1 MGKLGRR
8 TSVLLALVLVLAA
21 CGGRPPAEQDDE
33 IAGARAAEA
42 ANALPRSALYDT
54 PPGAAVPGSVLGSER
69 ATGWQ
74 LPEGAAGNLVVYNS
88 RSAQG
93 TPVAASAAVLTPAG
107 PPPPGGWPVVA
118 WAHGTSGVARQC
130 APSLMKDLY
139 YPDEIAHWLE
149 QGYAVVAADYSG
161 LGAGSR
167 HEYITVTANANDVR
181 YSVAAARQA
190 VAGLSERWVAVGHSQ
205 GGQAVWGV
213 ARQEAAEPTG
223 TFLGSVAIAPVT
235 PYDRLQREVADN
247 EGQGQYLAYVASSI
261 AAQYPG
267 FQPWNVISDKG
278 MSNYERYLH
287 EGCWT
292 YGRALSGTGTP
303 RELLRPDWSQDAV
316 VREFIE
322 RNRYANAPLA
332 GPIFVASG
340 AADTDVAASTVAEVA
355 AEQCGQGTPVDYHD
369 YPGDHETVMRQS
381 AADRS
386 RWVADRF
393 AGAPAPNTCSV
404 R

>member
-1 MGKLGRR
+1 M
-8 TSVLLALVLVLAA
+8 
-21 CGGRPPAEQDDE
+21 
-33 IAGARAAEA
+33 
-42 ANALPRSALYDT
+42 
-54 PPGAAVPGSVLGSER
+54 
-69 ATGWQ
+69 
-74 LPEGAAGNLVVYNS
+74 PEGAAGNLVVYNS

-118 WAHGTSGVARQC
+118 WVHGTSGVARQC

-139 YPDEIAHWLE
+139 YPDEIANWLE

-161 LGAGSR
+161 LGAGSG
-167 HEYITVTANANDVR
+167 HEYITMTANAKDVR
-181 YSVAAARQA
+181 YSIAAARQA

-223 TFLGSVAIAPVT
+223 RFLGSVAIAPVT

-261 AAQYPG
+261 AAQYPA
-267 FQPWNVISDKG
+267 FQPRNVMSDKG

-303 RELLRPDWSQDAV
+303 RELLRPDWSQDAA

-322 RNRYANAPLA
+322 RNRYANAPLRGRSSSLPA
-332 GPIFVASG
+332 
-340 AADTDVAASTVAEVA
+340 
-355 AEQCGQGTPVDYHD
+355 QRTPTS
-369 YPGDHETVMRQS
+369 PRPLW
-381 AADRS
+381 R
-386 RWVADRF
+386 R
-393 AGAPAPNTCSV
+393 
-404 R
+404 